1 MTTDTKRADLEV
13 ITGRQAAILA
23 EAERNNNGSLT
34 AAQRTEFDTLENAY
48 KVLSGCT
55 PTSSGG
61 LRLPRI
67 SQADSGMPLDDD
79 PHPPGGQRGKSTDR
93 ARATGRGCASL
104 FGVRQTSANGFT
116 SLEDMGR
123 SMLVGDSRKL
133 AALSGQG
140 EGIPSDGGFAI
151 PETFAFEMLDKSLES
166 EIVQPRCQQV
176 GMTSETANITTWD
189 DSTHAS
195 GQLFGGLTGQWVEE
209 GGAIDYE
216 TAKLRRLKLIARKL
230 GFLTAA
236 SNELLS
242 DAPQFEGSFTDRM
255 TAAINWNLDRTFLVT
270 GTGAGQPKSI
280 LNDAATITVAKE
292 TGQPADTIVYENLCN
307 MFARI
312 HPACLGN
319 SVWVC
324 NQSAIPQLLQLSI
337 AIGTGGSFI
346 PVMTESNGQFKI
358 LTRPVVF
365 TEKLNPL
372 GDLGDIMLADFSQY
386 VAGIMRNGMRLD
398 RSGHVKFSTDE
409 TVWRIIMRADGQG
422 SWKQAFQPVN
432 GDSLSWAVTLA
443 ARA

>member
-1 MTTDTKRADLEV
+1 MTTATKRADLEV
-13 ITGRQAAILA
+13 IGARQEAILSDA
-23 EAERNNNGSLT
+23 EQNHGGSLT
-34 AAQRTEFDTLENAY
+34 ADQRTEFDVLENAF

-55 PTSSGG
+55 PTANGG
-61 LRLPRI
+61 LRLPTKTARTD
-67 SQADSGMPLDDD
+67 AGKPLDVDGATGVSGVVL
-79 PHPPGGQRGKSTDR
+79 PHR
-93 ARATGRGCASL
+93 ARGSCSQL
-104 FGVRQTSANGFT
+104 FGVRQTSSSGFK
-116 SLEDMGR
+116 SLEDLGR
-123 SMLVGDSRKL
+123 SMLLGDSHKL

-140 EGIPSDGGFAI
+140 EGIPADGGFAV
-151 PETFAFEMLDKSLES
+151 PETFMFEMLDKSLED
-166 EIVQPRCQQV
+166 EIVRPRCQQV
-176 GMTSETANITTWD
+176 GMTSETHNVTTWD

-209 GGAIDYE
+209 GGMIDYE

-242 DAPQFEGSFTDRM
+242 DAPMFEGSFTDRM

-270 GTGAGQPKSI
+270 GTGAGQPKSV

-292 TGQPADTIVYENLCN
+292 SGQLADTIVYQNLTK
-307 MFARI
+307 MFSRL

-319 SVWVC
+319 SVFVV
-324 NQSAIPQLLQLSI
+324 NQTAIPQLLELSI
-337 AIGTGGSFI
+337 AVGTGGSVV
-346 PVMTESNGQFKI
+346 PVMSESNGQFKI

-365 TEKLNPL
+365 TEKLNAL
-372 GDLGDIMLADFSQY
+372 GDLGDIMLCDFSQY